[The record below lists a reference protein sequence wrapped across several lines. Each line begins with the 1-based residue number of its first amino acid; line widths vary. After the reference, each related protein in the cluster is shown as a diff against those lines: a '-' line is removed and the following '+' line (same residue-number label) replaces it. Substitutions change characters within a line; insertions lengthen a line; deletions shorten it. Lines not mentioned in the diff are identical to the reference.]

1 MFYVGFVIV
10 CSVVKTAYLV
20 TVTNQHSIIYT
31 SQVKQKPH
39 CIGIA
44 TMHELLVLVNSLLGH
59 FRLNIL
65 QNQPLKS
72 CASRVR
78 E

>member
-1 MFYVGFVIV
+1 MVFSLIV
-10 CSVVKTAYLV
+10 CSVVNKTAYLV
-20 TVTNQHSIIYT
+20 AVTNQHSIKYT

-39 CIGIA
+39 SIGIA
-44 TMHELLVLVNSLLGH
+44 TMHELLVLVISLSGKL
-59 FRLNIL
+59 RLNIL

-72 CASRVR
+72 CASRVN

>member
-1 MFYVGFVIV
+1 MAFSLIV
-10 CSVVKTAYLV
+10 CSLVNKTAYLV
-20 TVTNQHSIIYT
+20 TVTNQHSIKYT

-44 TMHELLVLVNSLLGH
+44 TMHELLVLVNSLLGQI
-59 FRLNIL
+59 RIL

-72 CASRVR
+72 CASRVN

>member
-1 MFYVGFVIV
+1 MSFSLIV
-10 CSVVKTAYLV
+10 CSVVNKTAYLV
-20 TVTNQHSIIYT
+20 TVTNQHSIKYT

-44 TMHELLVLVNSLLGH
+44 TMHELLVLVNSLLGQ

-72 CASRVR
+72 CAGRVN

>member
-1 MFYVGFVIV
+1 MAFLLIV
-10 CSVVKTAYLV
+10 CSVVNKTAYLV
-20 TVTNQHSIIYT
+20 TVTNQHSFKYT
-31 SQVKQKPH
+31 SQVKQTPH
-39 CIGIA
+39 CIDIA
-44 TMHELLVLVNSLLGH
+44 TMHELLVLVNSLIGK

-72 CASRVR
+72 CANRVN